1 MLKWLAVFVL
11 IVTISQAQETFVME
25 QSVLQKMQ
33 VKYGERA
40 KKRVIALLKMM
51 NSLVGKSESV
61 KLKTV
66 NTFFNRIFYET
77 DIKNWK
83 VRDYWATRMEFLGKA
98 KGDCEDYAIAKYFTL
113 KQLGIPEKKLYI
125 TYVKLLRLKQAHM
138 VLTYFK
144 EPKGIPYV
152 LDNYNFKILSAT
164 KRKDLKPVYS
174 FNGSSL
180 YLAKQ
185 KGLGKALP
193 QSKQHVRW
201 SQLLKDVKRN
211 KLWDFLIN

>member
-1 MLKWLAVFVL
+1 MFKLHIIFVL
-11 IVTISQAQETFVME
+11 MVTLSFAQETFVME
-25 QSVLQKMQ
+25 QSVLKKMQ

-40 KKRVIALLKMM
+40 KNRVEALLKMM
-51 NSLVGKSESV
+51 NSVVGKSEGI

-66 NTFFNRIFYET
+66 NKFFNQIFYET

-83 VRDYWATRMEFLGKA
+83 VKDYWATRMEFLGKA

-113 KQLGIPEKKLYI
+113 KQLGIPEEKLFI
-125 TYVKLLRLKQAHM
+125 TYVKLIRLNQAHM

-144 EPKGIPYV
+144 QPKAVPYV
-152 LDNYNFKILSAT
+152 LDNYNFKILLAT
-164 KRKDLKPVYS
+164 KRTDLQPVYS

-180 YLAKQ
+180 FLAKQ
-185 KGLGKALP
+185 QGLGKALP

-211 KLWDFLIN
+211 KL

>member
-1 MLKWLAVFVL
+1 MLRWLVL
-11 IVTISQAQETFVME
+11 FAFLLSLAAAEDTFVME
-25 QSVLQKMQ
+25 QSVLKKMQ

-40 KKRVIALLKMM
+40 KNRVIALLKMM
-51 NSLVGKSESV
+51 NSVEGKSEAI

-66 NTFFNRIFYET
+66 NRFFNQIFYET

-83 VRDYWATRMEFLGKA
+83 VKDYWATRMEFLGKA

-113 KQLGIPEKKLYI
+113 KQLGIPEKKLFI

-144 EPKGIPYV
+144 EPQAVPYV
-152 LDNYNFKILSAT
+152 LDNYNVKILIAT
-164 KRKDLKPVYS
+164 KRTDLKPVYS

-211 KLWDFLIN
+211 KL